1 MAATTKTCRLEP
13 RVYSTAERVA
23 EHYGVTVGGAVRML
37 ILSQDV
43 RRQFLTPEE
52 LGETPNQ
59 TRTPSGYPPNISRP
73 VIPMARVSGYSTP
86 SNHGGLK
93 LQITR

>member
-1 MAATTKTCRLEP
+1 MAATTKSCRLEP

-23 EHYGVTVGGAVRML
+23 EHYGVTIGGAVRML

-52 LGETPNQ
+52 LGDLPRQ
-59 TRTPSGYPPNISRP
+59 TVTTPNISRP

-86 SNHGGLK
+86 SNHGG
-93 LQITR
+93 